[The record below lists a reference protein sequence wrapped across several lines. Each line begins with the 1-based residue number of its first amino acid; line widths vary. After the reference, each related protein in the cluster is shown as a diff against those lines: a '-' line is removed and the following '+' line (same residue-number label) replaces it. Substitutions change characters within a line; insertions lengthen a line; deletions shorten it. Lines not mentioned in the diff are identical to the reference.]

1 MCDVDDLFVVVGLS
15 HRQSSDTEG
24 IFESIIFIS
33 AAEFIESK
41 RSTMDGPKIASR
53 TAIPKR
59 RVIDG
64 RKIGSFL

>member
-1 MCDVDDLFVVVGLS
+1 MERFV
-15 HRQSSDTEG
+15 
-24 IFESIIFIS
+24 
-33 AAEFIESK
+33 A
-41 RSTMDGPKIASR
+41 MDGPKIASR